1 MMNVVDDPFRTQ
13 LGAPPTVD
21 PNRTML
27 GSAPTVNATMT
38 IKPVQCPVCKE
49 FNPPGVQF
57 CIECGLVFDRAL
69 PEDAFGAPV
78 VQLPV
83 LVDAAGREYIV
94 REGVNRLGRMGDVQI
109 EDPRVSRQHAELR
122 KDGQAFSVQD
132 LGSTNG
138 TFVEGVRLQPGEVR
152 ELAPG
157 QSLSL
162 GGFEVKL
169 CLPGDG
175 SKTQMALAGKT
186 AALASPPS
194 DRRAIYRLVGEGL
207 DRPLGE
213 GTHII
218 GRQPINDI
226 PIADPYV
233 SGKHAQ
239 LEISP
244 EGVAITDLGSSNGT
258 FVNDARL
265 PANVR
270 TALSENDTIRIGSK
284 EYRIA
289 RSDGPSAGDET
300 SG

>member
-13 LGAPPTVD
+13 LGAPPTAD
-21 PNRTML
+21 PNRTVL
-27 GSAPTVNATMT
+27 GSAPTVQATVT

-57 CIECGLVFDRAL
+57 CVECGLVFDRAL
-69 PEDAFGAPV
+69 PEDAFGAPA

-83 LVDAAGREYIV
+83 LVDTAGREYIV
-94 REGVNRLGRMGDVQI
+94 RDGVNRLGRMGDVQI
-109 EDPRVSRQHAELR
+109 QDARVSRQHAELH
-122 KDGQAFSVQD
+122 KEGQAFRVQD

-152 ELAPG
+152 ELVPG
-157 QSLSL
+157 QTLSL
-162 GGFEVKL
+162 GDFELKL
-169 CLPGDG
+169 CLPGEEF
-175 SKTQMALAGKT
+175 KTQMALGGKT

-194 DRRAIYRLVGEGL
+194 DRKAEYRLVGEEL
-207 DRPLGE
+207 DFPLPE
-213 GTHII
+213 GTHTI
-218 GRQPINDI
+218 GRLPLNDVSI
-226 PIADPYV
+226 PDPYV

-239 LEISP
+239 LEITQ

-270 TALSENDTIRIGSK
+270 TALNENDTIRIGSK

-289 RSDGPSAGDET
+289 RALDTSAGEAA

>member
-1 MMNVVDDPFRTQ
+1 MINVVDDPFRTQ

-21 PNRTML
+21 PNRTL
-27 GSAPTVNATMT
+27 IGSAPTVNATVT

-49 FNPPGVQF
+49 FNPPGVPF

-69 PEDAFGAPV
+69 PQDAFGAPA

-83 LVDAAGREYIV
+83 LVDTAGREYIV

-122 KDGQAFSVQD
+122 KDGQAFSIQD

-152 ELAPG
+152 ELMPG
-157 QSLSL
+157 QTLSL
-162 GGFEVKL
+162 GGFEAKL
-169 CLPGDG
+169 CLPGEG
-175 SKTQMALAGKT
+175 YKTQMALGGKT

-194 DRRAIYRLVGEGL
+194 DRKPEYRLVGEEL
-207 DRPLGE
+207 DVPLLE
-213 GTHII
+213 GTHTI
-218 GRQPINDI
+218 GRLPLNEI
-226 PIADPYV
+226 PISDPYV

-239 LEISP
+239 IEITR

-258 FVNDARL
+258 FVNEARL

-270 TALSENDTIRIGSK
+270 TVLSTNDTIRIGSK
-284 EYRIA
+284 EYRISRVEGA
-289 RSDGPSAGDET
+289 SAGDET